1 MRELKLYFCL
11 LPIFLVVDLAW
22 VGWLMKDFYSEQF
35 GDLARR
41 SGGSM
46 SPRWG
51 AAIAA
56 YLIIPLGLV
65 LFIPPRAVGQELGGY
80 LLWGGVYGAIL
91 YGVYDLTNRA
101 VLEKFSLTITLVDIG
116 WGTFVCMAMSGVLY
130 FLNKWI

>member
-22 VGWLMKDFYSEQF
+22 VGWLMKDFYSDQF

-41 SGGSM
+41 SGGSLA
-46 SPRWG
+46 PRWG

-56 YLIIPLGLV
+56 YLIIPLGIV
-65 LFIPPRAVGQELGGY
+65 LFVHHRAMGQELGVY
-80 LLWGGVYGAIL
+80 LLWGAIYGAIL

-101 VLEKFSLTITLVDIG
+101 VLDKFSLTMTLVDLG
-116 WGTFVCMAMSGVLY
+116 WGTFICMAMSGVLY
-130 FLNKWI
+130 FLNKLF